1 MRAVYCWRRVRLF
14 VGMAGLMASG
24 AGSYAAQGVLTQS
37 PDEGTGA
44 PPPLTARV
52 SSRSDLW
59 ESGIGSGFRKGAL
72 QGGLALGVGI
82 GNKSLGSRSSHDLA
96 LATARF
102 GWVFNGVEGHGWY
115 RGNPELVVEFWGGR
129 QVRPTGRTVY
139 GLTPLLR
146 YNFATGSR
154 WVPFVNGGVGIA
166 NTSIR
171 DRDLSTGFEFN
182 VQVGAGTHYFLREAT
197 ALTVQYRWFHLSNA
211 GIKAP
216 NNGTNTQLFFAGLTW
231 FR

>member
-1 MRAVYCWRRVRLF
+1 MRTLCFRRRVRLF

-24 AGSYAAQGVLTQS
+24 AASGAAQGVLTQS

-44 PPPLTARV
+44 PLSRPARV
-52 SSRSDLW
+52 SARSNLW
-59 ESGIGSGFRKGAL
+59 QSGIGSGFRKGAL
-72 QGGLALGVGI
+72 QAGLALGVGI

-115 RGNPELVVEFWGGR
+115 RGNPELVVELWGGS
-129 QVRPTGRTVY
+129 QVHPTGRTVF

-166 NTSIR
+166 NTNIR
-171 DRDLSTGFEFN
+171 DGDLSTGFEFN
-182 VQVGAGTHYFLREAT
+182 VQVGAGAHYFWREDT